1 VTDRDVAGCDL
12 PASGEPT
19 DRRLHGERGAGL
31 VVGITL
37 IFAFTFLGI
46 VWLARDVDRAVSNRS
61 AAQAI
66 AFQSARSGAQAVLVP
81 ALRDGSAPSIDAEAA
96 RSAASSTAAQLFA
109 SYGVAGRVNSIDV
122 GADDVHVTLTIDD
135 GGRTVSG
142 SATVRAERAP

>member
-1 VTDRDVAGCDL
+1 VTDHDGAGRE
-12 PASGEPT
+12 PPIAGEPT
-19 DRRLHGERGAGL
+19 DRRLHGERGTGL

-66 AFQSARSGAQAVLVP
+66 AFQSARSGAQAALVP
-81 ALRDGSAPSIDAEAA
+81 GLRDGSAPSIDAEAA

-109 SYGVAGRVNSIDV
+109 SYGVSGRVNSIGV
-122 GADDVHVTLTIDD
+122 GAHDVHVVLTIDD